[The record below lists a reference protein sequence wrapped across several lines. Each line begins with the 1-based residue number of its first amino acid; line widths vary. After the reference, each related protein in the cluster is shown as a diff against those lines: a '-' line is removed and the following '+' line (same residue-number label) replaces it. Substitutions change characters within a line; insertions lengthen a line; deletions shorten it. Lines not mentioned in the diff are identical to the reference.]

1 MGSRLRSQAGRPLT
15 VPSILVTNDDGV
27 NAPGLEALAAALE
40 PLGDITVVAPA
51 DEASAG
57 SHALTI
63 RRPLCLTRVSESW
76 YSVDGTP
83 TDCINVGITDV
94 LGQVPDLVVSGIN
107 NGLNVGEDV
116 TYSGTVGGAL
126 EGVLLGALGVAVS
139 LQRGGEPMNYEPAA
153 VVAHRVSTAVLREG
167 LPPHTLLNVNVPRDS
182 HRGIRATVQGRRKQA
197 IAAMQAV
204 RDAITSM
211 VWIGA
216 PELRWEKEPASDYA
230 AIQAGWVSVTPL
242 NTDWTNHGALSAT
255 EALARMA
262 AADIE

>member
-1 MGSRLRSQAGRPLT
+1 M
-15 VPSILVTNDDGV
+15 
-27 NAPGLEALAAALE
+27 
-40 PLGDITVVAPA
+40 
-51 DEASAG
+51 
-57 SHALTI
+57 
-63 RRPLCLTRVSESW
+63 
-76 YSVDGTP
+76 
-83 TDCINVGITDV
+83 
-94 LGQVPDLVVSGIN
+94 
-107 NGLNVGEDV
+107 
-116 TYSGTVGGAL
+116 
-126 EGVLLGALGVAVS
+126 
-139 LQRGGEPMNYEPAA
+139 
-153 VVAHRVSTAVLREG
+153 STAVLREG